1 MKIADIETKIERGN
15 CSEEAIEL
23 FKTALKRVPKV
34 YRCQHC
40 YTTAAAMPPRC
51 YKQAIAM
58 IQYGLDEHCGS
69 WVDRM
74 RSHHNMAIILE
85 SHGDYVGALKSYQDA
100 LSSIEPD
107 KQCSYNPE
115 YAAHMMRAE
124 MHITDFKYSED
135 LFNYYSIA
143 IQADSFSQAF
153 QRKAFYRSI
162 AEIIIF
168 RKQGDLASA
177 KRAFETANEML
188 HPNYIGPLT
197 QLLKRKGFIET
208 TGATKGAMA
217 FLRRTAR
224 SF

>member
-1 MKIADIETKIERGN
+1 MKIADIEAKIERGD
-15 CSEEAIEL
+15 CSEETIEL
-23 FKTALKRVPKV
+23 FKMALKRVPKAN
-34 YRCQHC
+34 RCEHC

-58 IQYGLDEHCGS
+58 IQYGLDAHYAS
-69 WVDRM
+69 WFDRM

-100 LSSIEPD
+100 LSSIESD
-107 KQCSYNPE
+107 KQKSYNSE
-115 YAAHMMRAE
+115 YAAHMMRVE
-124 MHITDFKYSED
+124 MHIIDFKYSED

-153 QRKAFYRSI
+153 QKKAFYRSI

-168 RKQGDLASA
+168 SKQGDLASA
-177 KRAFETANEML
+177 KKAFETANEML

-208 TGATKGAMA
+208 TGATREAMA

>member
-1 MKIADIETKIERGN
+1 MKIADIEARIERGN
-15 CSEEAIEL
+15 CSEETIEL
-23 FKTALKRVPKV
+23 FKIALKRVPKSN
-34 YRCQHC
+34 RCQHC
-40 YTTAAAMPPRC
+40 YTTAATMPPRF
-51 YKQAIAM
+51 YKQAIA
-58 IQYGLDEHCGS
+58 IIKYGLDEHCVS

-85 SHGDYVGALKSYQDA
+85 SHGDYVGALKSYNDA
-100 LSSIEPD
+100 LSSIEQD
-107 KQCSYNPE
+107 RQSSYNSE

-153 QRKAFYRSI
+153 QKKAFYRSI

-168 RKQGDLASA
+168 SKQGDFESA

-188 HPNYIGPLT
+188 HPNYKGPLT
-197 QLLKRKGFIET
+197 QLLKRKGVNET
-208 TGATKGAMA
+208 TGATKEAMA
-217 FLRRTAR
+217 FLKRTAH